1 MIIEGVDEEKNSL
14 LNLINNWPHIYNI
27 YLYANDL
34 FETKYQLLINKHE
47 RVGLKDFDDPKIV
60 LECSD
65 YMEDVYEILMD
76 KTQISKRKILIVSD
90 DLIVNMVTNEKL
102 NPTVT

>member
-1 MIIEGVDEEKNSL
+1 MIIESVDEEKKSL
-14 LNLINNWPHIYNI
+14 LNLINNWPNI
-27 YLYANDL
+27 YKIYPYANDL
-34 FETKYQLLINKHE
+34 FETKYQLLINKRE
-47 RVGLKDFDDPKIV
+47 NVGLKHFDDPKIV

-90 DLIVNMVTNEKL
+90 DLIVSMLTNEKL

>member
-1 MIIEGVDEEKNSL
+1 M
-14 LNLINNWPHIYNI
+14 
-27 YLYANDL
+27 
-34 FETKYQLLINKHE
+34 LINK
-47 RVGLKDFDDPKIV
+47 RKNVGLKHFDDPKIV

-90 DLIVNMVTNEKL
+90 DLIVSMLTNEKL

>member
-1 MIIEGVDEEKNSL
+1 M
-14 LNLINNWPHIYNI
+14 
-27 YLYANDL
+27 
-34 FETKYQLLINKHE
+34 LINKRE
-47 RVGLKDFDDPKIV
+47 NVGLKHFDDPKIV

-76 KTQISKRKILIVSD
+76 KTQMSKHKILIVSD
-90 DLIVNMVTNEKL
+90 DLIVSMLTNEKL

>member
-1 MIIEGVDEEKNSL
+1 M
-14 LNLINNWPHIYNI
+14 
-27 YLYANDL
+27 
-34 FETKYQLLINKHE
+34 LINKRE
-47 RVGLKDFDDPKIV
+47 NVGLKHFDDPKIV

-90 DLIVNMVTNEKL
+90 DLIVSMLTNEKL
-102 NPTVT
+102 NPTVTYIFIRSKKINISLVFITKSYFVIKVLPKKIRINPNTTL

>member
-1 MIIEGVDEEKNSL
+1 M
-14 LNLINNWPHIYNI
+14 
-27 YLYANDL
+27 
-34 FETKYQLLINKHE
+34 LINKHE

-90 DLIVNMVTNEKL
+90 DLIANMLTNEKL

>member
-1 MIIEGVDEEKNSL
+1 M
-14 LNLINNWPHIYNI
+14 
-27 YLYANDL
+27 
-34 FETKYQLLINKHE
+34 LINKHE
-47 RVGLKDFDDPKIV
+47 RVGLKDFDDPKTV

-76 KTQISKRKILIVSD
+76 KTQVSKRKILIVSD
-90 DLIVNMVTNEKL
+90 ALIANMLTNEKL

>member
-1 MIIEGVDEEKNSL
+1 M
-14 LNLINNWPHIYNI
+14 
-27 YLYANDL
+27 
-34 FETKYQLLINKHE
+34 LINKRE
-47 RVGLKDFDDPKIV
+47 NVGLKHFDDPKIV

-90 DLIVNMVTNEKL
+90 DLIVSMLTNEKL

>member
-1 MIIEGVDEEKNSL
+1 M
-14 LNLINNWPHIYNI
+14 
-27 YLYANDL
+27 
-34 FETKYQLLINKHE
+34 LINKHE

-76 KTQISKRKILIVSD
+76 KTQVSKRKILIVSD
-90 DLIVNMVTNEKL
+90 ALIANMLTNEKL

>member
-1 MIIEGVDEEKNSL
+1 MIIESVDEEKKSL
-14 LNLINNWPHIYNI
+14 LNLINNWPNIYKI

-34 FETKYQLLINKHE
+34 FETKYQLLINKRE
-47 RVGLKDFDDPKIV
+47 NVGLKHFDDPKIV

-90 DLIVNMVTNEKL
+90 DLIVSMLTNEKL

>member
-1 MIIEGVDEEKNSL
+1 MDEEKKSL
-14 LNLINNWPHIYNI
+14 LNLINNWPNIYKI

-34 FETKYQLLINKHE
+34 FETKYQLLINKRE
-47 RVGLKDFDDPKIV
+47 NVGLKHFDDPKIV

-90 DLIVNMVTNEKL
+90 DLIVSMLTNEKL

>member
-1 MIIEGVDEEKNSL
+1 M
-14 LNLINNWPHIYNI
+14 
-27 YLYANDL
+27 
-34 FETKYQLLINKHE
+34 LINKCE
-47 RVGLKDFDDPKIV
+47 NVGLKHFDDPKIV

-90 DLIVNMVTNEKL
+90 DLIVSMLTNEKL

>member
-1 MIIEGVDEEKNSL
+1 M
-14 LNLINNWPHIYNI
+14 LIKKREN
-27 YLYANDL
+27 
-34 FETKYQLLINKHE
+34 
-47 RVGLKDFDDPKIV
+47 VGLKHFDDPKIV

-90 DLIVNMVTNEKL
+90 DLIVSMLTNEKL

>member
-1 MIIEGVDEEKNSL
+1 M
-14 LNLINNWPHIYNI
+14 
-27 YLYANDL
+27 
-34 FETKYQLLINKHE
+34 LINKHE

-90 DLIVNMVTNEKL
+90 ALIANMLTNEKL

>member
-1 MIIEGVDEEKNSL
+1 MDEEKKSL
-14 LNLINNWPHIYNI
+14 LNLINNWTNIYKI

-34 FETKYQLLINKHE
+34 FETKYQLLINKRE
-47 RVGLKDFDDPKIV
+47 NVGLKHFDDPKIV

-90 DLIVNMVTNEKL
+90 DLIVSMLTNEKL